1 MAERPKCPKCGLK
14 MMLVVQP
21 GGTGHRIYQCLDCAR
36 VDPIELPDAIGWISG
51 ELGKSKQRQPD

>member
-36 VDPIELPDAIGWISG
+36 PDAIGWISG